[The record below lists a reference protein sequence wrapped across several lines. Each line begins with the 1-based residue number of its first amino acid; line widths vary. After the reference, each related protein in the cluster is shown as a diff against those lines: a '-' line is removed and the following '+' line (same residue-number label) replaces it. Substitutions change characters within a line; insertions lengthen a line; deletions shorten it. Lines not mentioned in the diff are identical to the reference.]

1 VYLAV
6 DLAVDSK
13 EVKQATEAVS
23 ALIAIKADVDLRHDR
38 RRSVLSARRKAAS

>member
-1 VYLAV
+1 M
-6 DLAVDSK
+6 DFK

-23 ALIAIKADVDLRHDR
+23 VLIARTADVDIRHNR